1 MAKKKE
7 ELKQINLP
15 QARQILKY
23 LDNIWYIDLETHKEL
38 DDLVNTIITSEKY
51 KAVKADIE
59 VKAQELLWEYN
70 TIEAETRKEISELE
84 AKFEWAWKKEAKK
97 LRQKIG
103 ELEQKIKDAFSKAK
117 DGLRVYQDAKMD
129 TEAREIIIAEVSP
142 ILYEVLERKF
152 YIKDF
157 EGPAKPIETV
167 DTDKLATKIL

>member
-23 LDNIWYIDLETHKEL
+23 LDNIWYIDLDTHKEL

-51 KAVKADIE
+51 KEVKADVE
-59 VKAQELLWEYN
+59 LKAQELLWEYN
-70 TIEAETRKEISELE
+70 KVEEETRNKIVEIET
-84 AKFEWAWKKEAKK
+84 KFEWASKKEAKK
-97 LRQKIG
+97 LRQEVG
-103 ELEQKIKDAFSKAK
+103 ALEQEIKNAFSKAK
-117 DGLRVYQDAKMD
+117 ESLRVYQDIKMD
-129 TEAREIIIAEVSP
+129 TEARDIIIAEVSP

-167 DTDKLATKIL
+167 DTDKLATNIL